1 MTRRPPM
8 LPAGYRLVCY
18 DWIGSTND
26 EAKRLA
32 RDGAPEGTLLCS
44 LEQTA
49 GRGRRGRTW
58 ASPRGN
64 LYASLIL
71 RPDCPASR
79 AAQLGFVTAVAIGE
93 ALRAIL
99 PRAERLAY
107 KWPNDVLI
115 NGRKTAGVLLES
127 EMITPGKLSFL
138 VVGVGVNLAASPQG
152 TEFPATSVAEEGL
165 GVVWPET
172 MLERFAHQFQSWER
186 RWHAEGFAP
195 VRAAWLAGAAA
206 SRGEPIRVRLETAT
220 LYGRFLDIDER
231 GTLLLDEAGE
241 RRHISAGEV
250 FPANR

>member
-1 MTRRPPM
+1 M

-18 DWIGSTND
+18 DSIGSTND

-71 RPDCPASR
+71 RPDCLANQ
-79 AAQLGFVTAVAIGE
+79 AAQLGFVAAVAVCE

-99 PRAERLAY
+99 PRVEGFTY

-115 NGRKTAGVLLES
+115 NGRKTAGILLES
-127 EMITPGKLSFL
+127 ETTTPGKPSF
-138 VVGVGVNLAASPQG
+138 VAIGVGVNLTASPRG
-152 TEFPATSVAEEGL
+152 TEFSATSVAGEGL
-165 GVVWPET
+165 GVVRPET
-172 MLERFAHQFQSWER
+172 MLESFAHQFQSWDR
-186 RWHAEGFAP
+186 RWRAEGFAP
-195 VRAAWLAGAAA
+195 IRAAWLAAAA
-206 SRGEPIRVRLETAT
+206 TSRGEAMRVRLESVT
-220 LYGRFLDIDER
+220 LEGRFLDIDDQ
-231 GTLLLDEAGE
+231 GALLLDEAGAP
-241 RRHISAGEV
+241 RHISAGEV